1 MYSNWF
7 SKITCFTPNMR
18 ATCSELPS
26 TMGTKVA
33 GEQGPSTDALVLHGE
48 GGLLPHH
55 QHVSTFLTMC
65 VHPVSHVD
73 NGVVA
78 TLAAGELL
86 PAVAEQG
93 VEGLAAA
100 RHGPDALLEVLVGSL
115 VAAST
120 SDEVIYVVF

>member
-1 MYSNWF
+1 MHWIVY
-7 SKITCFTPNMR
+7 
-18 ATCSELPS
+18 
-26 TMGTKVA
+26 
-33 GEQGPSTDALVLHGE
+33 
-48 GGLLPHH
+48 LL
-55 QHVSTFLTMC
+55 C

-120 SDEVIYVVF
+120 SAMGISLVN